1 MNTQQ
6 YDIYKKVKKQRI
18 NVLKTFGSSL
28 AFQELM
34 NFVKKFVT
42 SSAMN

>member
-6 YDIYKKVKKQRI
+6 YDIYKKVEKAVKQ
-18 NVLKTFGSSL
+18 LFKTFGSSL